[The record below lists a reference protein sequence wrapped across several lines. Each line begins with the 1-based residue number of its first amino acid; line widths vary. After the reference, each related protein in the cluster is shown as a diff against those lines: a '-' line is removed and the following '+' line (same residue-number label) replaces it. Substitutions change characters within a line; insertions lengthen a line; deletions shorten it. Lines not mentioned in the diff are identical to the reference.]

1 MTKAMYGV
9 WPSQADYTNGD
20 APSMAGE
27 ATWDEVLDSVC
38 GEESR
43 LNDRKNTFIA
53 TRVGEDWI
61 PVTFLNATNRKA
73 NGISEGQT
81 RKYLNKRNRNNPTN
95 NFVTEQQQTQQQ
107 EDVDGS
113 IVLQVSPKVAEL
125 FRDAFTLIASGRQ
138 VTIQTAPQ
146 DQQ

>member
-43 LNDRKNTFIA
+43 LNDRENTFIA